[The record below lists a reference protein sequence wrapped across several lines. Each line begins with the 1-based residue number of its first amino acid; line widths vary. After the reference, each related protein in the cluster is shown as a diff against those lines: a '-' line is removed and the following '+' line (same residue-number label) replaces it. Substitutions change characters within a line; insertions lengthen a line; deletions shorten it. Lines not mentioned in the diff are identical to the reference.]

1 MEGNFGRVITAMVT
15 PFTNKGS
22 LDYNA
27 AKKLAEYLVDN
38 GSDGIVVSGTTG
50 ESPTLTVREK
60 LKLFETVKESV
71 AERAKVIAGTGNYCT
86 EESIELTKEAE
97 KVGVDASMLVVPY
110 YNKPPQSG
118 LYEHF
123 KKIAQSTSLPII
135 LYNVPSRTACNLS
148 AETVISLSQI
158 DNIVAIKEASGNF
171 GQISGIVQKTDTS
184 FYVYSGQDEWTLP
197 MLSLG
202 CYGVI
207 SVASHIVGPKLQEM
221 IKAYES
227 GQKEKALEIHLQLLP
242 LFKVLFITT
251 NPIMIKAAVNLIGLN
266 VGKPR
271 LPLVEANREQV
282 GRLRTVMK
290 ELNLI

>member
-15 PFTNKGS
+15 PFAGNGS
-22 LDYNA
+22 LDYSA
-27 AKKLAEYLVDN
+27 AKKLAGYLVDN

-50 ESPTLTVREK
+50 ESPTLSVEEK
-60 LKLFETVKESV
+60 VKLFETVKEAV
-71 AERAKVIAGTGNYCT
+71 GERAKVIAGTGNYCT
-86 EESIELTKEAE
+86 EESIKLTKEAE

-110 YNKPPQSG
+110 YNKPPQDG

-123 KKIAQSTSLPII
+123 KKIAGNTSLPII
-135 LYNVPSRTACNLS
+135 LYNVPSRTACNLN
-148 AETVISLSQI
+148 AETVISLSKI

-171 GQISGIVQKTDTS
+171 GQISQIAQKTEPN

-202 CYGVI
+202 CQGVI
-207 SVASHIVGPKLQEM
+207 SVASHIVGTRLQEM
-221 IKAYES
+221 IKAYEL
-227 GQKEKALEIHLQLLP
+227 GEKEKALEIHLQLLP

-251 NPIMIKAAVNLIGLN
+251 NPIMVKAAVNLIGLN

-271 LPLVEANREQV
+271 LPLVEANVEQINQ
-282 GRLRTVMK
+282 LKTVMK
-290 ELNLI
+290 KLNLI